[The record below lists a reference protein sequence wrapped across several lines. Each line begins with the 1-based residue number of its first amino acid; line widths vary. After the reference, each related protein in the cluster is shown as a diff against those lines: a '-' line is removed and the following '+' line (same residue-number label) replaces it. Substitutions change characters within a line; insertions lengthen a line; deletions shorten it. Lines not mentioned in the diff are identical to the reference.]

1 MMNPF
6 SYLALRYKNC
16 SIHVKLFASYFLLI
30 FIPIIAHTMFATY
43 QSTKIIEKQ
52 SMEITGLYLQ
62 QTENEL
68 ESELNRLAT
77 ISSSVAQLSD
87 VHEVLEKQD
96 SNISFS
102 EEYDDIN
109 ALYKTIE
116 STRTLYGVYQIRL
129 YISDSFRYSR
139 SHYITYPLSEISDA
153 DWYKRLLAEH
163 GMRAFLPPSTFRQ
176 PLSKPQEVLSV
187 VTLIRSRKDINT
199 VLGAVRVDILK
210 SDVLNMLRHGNYTE
224 PSAAYLVDENLNII
238 CGADSSLT
246 LSDEE
251 LAADIH
257 ELQKETGSF
266 SGVQTQ
272 GESVFGLSAPVFD
285 GCRIFTV
292 ASMNNLLSPV
302 KDLRN

>member
-1 MMNPF
+1 MMMNPF

-16 SIHVKLFASYFLLI
+16 SIHVKLFTSYFLLI

-163 GMRAFLPPSTFRQ
+163 
-176 PLSKPQEVLSV
+176 V
-187 VTLIRSRKDINT
+187 
-199 VLGAVRVDILK
+199 
-210 SDVLNMLRHGNYTE
+210 
-224 PSAAYLVDENLNII
+224 
-238 CGADSSLT
+238 
-246 LSDEE
+246 
-251 LAADIH
+251 
-257 ELQKETGSF
+257 
-266 SGVQTQ
+266 SG
-272 GESVFGLSAPVFD
+272 L
-285 GCRIFTV
+285 
-292 ASMNNLLSPV
+292 
-302 KDLRN
+302 

>member
-102 EEYDDIN
+102 
-109 ALYKTIE
+109 
-116 STRTLYGVYQIRL
+116 
-129 YISDSFRYSR
+129 
-139 SHYITYPLSEISDA
+139 P
-153 DWYKRLLAEH
+153 
-163 GMRAFLPPSTFRQ
+163 
-176 PLSKPQEVLSV
+176 
-187 VTLIRSRKDINT
+187 
-199 VLGAVRVDILK
+199 
-210 SDVLNMLRHGNYTE
+210 
-224 PSAAYLVDENLNII
+224 
-238 CGADSSLT
+238 
-246 LSDEE
+246 
-251 LAADIH
+251 
-257 ELQKETGSF
+257 
-266 SGVQTQ
+266 
-272 GESVFGLSAPVFD
+272 
-285 GCRIFTV
+285 
-292 ASMNNLLSPV
+292 
-302 KDLRN
+302 